1 MRVDIYLL
9 IAFFV
14 LFCSLIMLLN
24 QASHPIM
31 PSETDIFTAKKSLWR
46 KRCCG
51 EMLFP
56 LYLLESLSHSRQFS
70 LKIVIF
76 VVIRLT

>member
-1 MRVDIYLL
+1 
-9 IAFFV
+9 
-14 LFCSLIMLLN
+14 MLLN
-24 QASHPIM
+24 TGVAPDYAVRHRYFYG
-31 PSETDIFTAKKSLWR
+31 EKKSLWR